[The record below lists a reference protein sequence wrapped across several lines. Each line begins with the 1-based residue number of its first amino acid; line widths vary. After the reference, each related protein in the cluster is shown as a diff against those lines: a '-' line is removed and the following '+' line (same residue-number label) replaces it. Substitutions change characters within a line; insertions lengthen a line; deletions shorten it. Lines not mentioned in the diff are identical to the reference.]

1 MSIGFRK
8 SLFGF
13 NREDVMD
20 YIEKANKDFAK
31 KETELDEKISDLN
44 VTIGEANKRI
54 EELNESRAQLE
65 RELKVFNDKNDEIE
79 RLSQNIGKLYLVAQ
93 ANAKSV
99 IENAKESETLAANEV
114 EKNIVSIDEA
124 HRSLDEIRNEIM
136 RTSTEFTKEVEN
148 LMSRLNETKEK
159 IAENSEAS
167 EKSLEEFDSIY
178 SEITK

>member
-20 YIEKANKDFAK
+20 YIEKASKDFAK

-44 VTIGEANKRI
+44 GTIDEANKRI

-65 RELKVFNDKNDEIE
+65 RELKVFNDKNEEIE

-124 HRSLDEIRNEIM
+124 HRTLDEIRNEIM

>member
-44 VTIGEANKRI
+44 GTIDEANKRI